1 MSAQITR
8 PSPPPL
14 QPPPSCQAFCACFAW
29 RQKRNI
35 IREREEILREKNRRG
50 EGKKKKKNSIYPVS
64 DRGEITANKSDNDPG
79 VV

>member
-35 IREREEILREKNRRG
+35 IREGGNFERKKSERG
-50 EGKKKKKNSIYPVS
+50 GEKKKKNSIYPVS